1 LTETN
6 AIHQYIAR
14 KYKPELLGKTPADK
28 ARVEMF
34 NGPLSALKWAVTLPC
49 YMGKTRESI
58 VEKIQTDI

>member
-49 YMGKTRESI
+49 YMGKTR
-58 VEKIQTDI
+58 